1 MSGIKQEFIMPIVVL
16 TVICIVTS
24 AALAAT
30 QQVTAPIIEQ
40 AEKSAAE
47 AARMEVL
54 PQADIFEPIEAEGV
68 PEGVREIYKAN
79 NGTGFVVI
87 AGGKGYGGDIK
98 VIVGI
103 REDGK
108 INKTKILSHSE
119 TAGLGSKTAD
129 EPFQKQFEGKDDAL
143 EGVDVISGATISSKS
158 VMSIVKDAYDAYL
171 VASGGGY
178 ENPVGLTQNKLQQY
192 YPNADAF
199 EEKTKDGIRYID
211 CGGEGYVVFGE
222 GEGYGGTMTVAVL
235 FGPND
240 KTILGVVLD
249 SHNETP
255 GLGSQTAK
263 KDFTDRFRGRN
274 GVDGIDDITSATESS
289 KGFKKAVSNAI
300 AALDLVK
307 GA

>member
-1 MSGIKQEFIMPIVVL
+1 MPIVVL

-30 QQVTAPIIEQ
+30 QQITAPIIEQ

-54 PQADIFEPIEAEGV
+54 PLADSFEPVEAEGI
-68 PEGVREIYKAN
+68 PEGVREVYKAN
-79 NGTGFVVI
+79 NGIGFVVI
-87 AGGKGYGGDIK
+87 AGGKGYGGDIR

-129 EPFQKQFEGKDDAL
+129 EPFQQQFEGKDDAL
-143 EGVDVISGATISSKS
+143 EGVDAISGATISSRS

-178 ENPVGLTQNKLQQY
+178 ENPVGLTQSKLQQF
-192 YPNADAF
+192 YPNAGSF
-199 EEKTKDGIRYID
+199 EEKTKDEI
-211 CGGEGYVVFGE
+211 
-222 GEGYGGTMTVAVL
+222 
-235 FGPND
+235 
-240 KTILGVVLD
+240 
-249 SHNETP
+249 
-255 GLGSQTAK
+255 
-263 KDFTDRFRGRN
+263 GRAH
-274 GVDGIDDITSATESS
+274 V
-289 KGFKKAVSNAI
+289 
-300 AALDLVK
+300 
-307 GA
+307 